1 MTRYQNDV
9 PRYDNETSGWGVSV
23 ADASVE
29 TRADFIRKTYVHL
42 VGAVLAFVGI
52 ECALFALVP
61 DSTQLAIMQ
70 FLGQSPY
77 MWLLVLAG
85 FMGVSYIADR
95 FAHSPASRPLQYS
108 GLALYVVAEAFL
120 FLPLIW
126 IAANF
131 SPPGTIGAAALV
143 TAIIFASLTAFVFI
157 TRTDFSWMR
166 GILFIAGGAAL
177 AVIAAGILF
186 NFDMGLWL
194 VVPMIALACGYILY
208 QTSAMI
214 HHYQP
219 GQHVA
224 ASLALFAS
232 VALLF
237 WWILR
242 LIMSLQRD

>member
-1 MTRYQNDV
+1 MTRYDDNMR
-9 PRYDNETSGWGVSV
+9 RYESELTPGWGSV
-23 ADASVE
+23 ADATVE

-52 ECALFALVP
+52 EAALFVLVP

-70 FLGQSPY
+70 WLGQSPY
-77 MWLLVLAG
+77 MWLLVLGG
-85 FMGVSYIADR
+85 FMAVSYIADR
-95 FAHSPASRPLQYS
+95 FARSSSSRPMQYG
-108 GLALYVVAEAFL
+108 GLALYVVAESLL

-143 TAIIFASLTAFVFI
+143 TAITFAGLTAFVFI
-157 TRTDFSWMR
+157 TRTDFSWLR
-166 GILFIAGGAAL
+166 GILFIVGAAAMAL
-177 AVIAAGILF
+177 IVAGAIF
-186 NFDMGLWL
+186 GFDMGLWF

-208 QTSAMI
+208 QTSALI
-214 HHYQP
+214 HEYQP

-237 WWILR
+237 WYVLR
-242 LIMSLQRD
+242 LIMALQRD